1 MKNVI
6 FKLNNVI
13 QDYPWGSKTEITE
26 LFSIANPNNKHQA
39 EIWMGAH
46 ANGCSKVATSGELL
60 SDVINA
66 DPTTVLGEY
75 TQCRFGKLPYLFKV
89 LSAEKPLSIQVHPR
103 LSRAQEGFAREN
115 EQGIPLNATN
125 RNYRD
130 DNHKPELV
138 YALTFYQAMNGFRP
152 LKEIISLFE
161 EAQITTLSAELD
173 ALKVTPNEVGLQAFF
188 TAVMNLQGDR
198 KQTALAELKQSNE
211 RRSKTAMAREAFAMV
226 AAFRKEYADD
236 IGLFAPLML
245 NVVELAPGEAMF
257 LHAET
262 PHAYVKG
269 TGLEIMGNSD
279 NVLRA
284 GLTPKYIDV
293 PELIANTRF
302 NSILAQN
309 IKLAPVKMGNKLGYP
324 IPVDDFAFEIITSDD
339 HKKQQF
345 VRSAEI
351 LFCIEGEARVTSNNE
366 TVVLSA
372 GESLFVSNNAVSFEY
387 QGDAVLARA
396 FN

>member
-13 QDYPWGSKTEITE
+13 QDYPWGSKTDITE
-26 LFSIANPNNKHQA
+26 LFSIANPNNQHQA

-46 ANGCSKVATSGELL
+46 ANGCSKVADSGELL
-60 SDVINA
+60 SDVINS
-66 DPTTVLGEY
+66 DPTSILGEY
-75 TQCRFGKLPYLFKV
+75 TQHRFGNLPYLFKV

-103 LSRAQEGFAREN
+103 LSRAREGFAREN
-115 EQGIPLNATN
+115 EQGIPVNAPN

-152 LKEIISLFE
+152 LQEIIALFE
-161 EAQITTLSAELD
+161 EAQIATLNTELE
-173 ALKVTPNEVGLQAFF
+173 ALKATPNEFGLQVFF
-188 TAVMNLQGDR
+188 TAVMNLQGER
-198 KQTALAELKQSNE
+198 KQSALVELQQSNT
-211 RRSKTAMAREAFAMV
+211 RRPKTAMAREAFTMV
-226 AAFRKEYADD
+226 GAFRKEYADD
-236 IGLFAPLML
+236 IGLFSPLML

-302 NSILAQN
+302 NSIPKED
-309 IKLAPVKMGNKLGYP
+309 IRLAPVKMGNKSGYP
-324 IPVDDFAFEIITSDD
+324 IPVDDFAFEVITSDGS
-339 HKKQQF
+339 QNEQF

-351 LFCIEGEARVTSNNE
+351 LFCINGEVSVTSQND
-366 TVVLSA
+366 TVVLKA
-372 GESLFVSNNAVSFEY
+372 GESLFVCNIAQSYRY
-387 QGDAVLARA
+387 QGDAVFARA

>member
-1 MKNVI
+1 MKKVI
-6 FKLNNVI
+6 FKLSNVI
-13 QDYPWGSKTEITE
+13 QDYPWGSKTEITD
-26 LFSIANPNNKHQA
+26 LFAIPNPNHQHQA

-46 ANGCSKVATSGELL
+46 ANGCSKVADSGVLL
-60 SDVINA
+60 SDVINN
-66 DPTTVLGEY
+66 DPKATLGEY
-75 TQCRFGKLPYLFKV
+75 TQQRFGNLPYLFKV
-89 LSAEKPLSIQVHPR
+89 LSAEKPLSIQVHPK
-103 LSRAQEGFAREN
+103 LSQAREGFAREN
-115 EQGIPLNATN
+115 EQGIPVNAAN

-152 LKEIISLFE
+152 IEEIIALFN
-161 EAQITTLSAELD
+161 EAKIATLSAELN
-173 ALKVTPNEVGLQAFF
+173 ALIATPNEIGLQTFF
-188 TAVMNLQGDR
+188 TAVMNLNGER
-198 KQTALAELKQSNE
+198 KQSALIELQLSNERKAQTALA
-211 RRSKTAMAREAFAMV
+211 REAFTLIV
-226 AAFRKEYADD
+226 AFRKEYADD
-236 IGLFAPLML
+236 IGLFSPLML

-302 NSILAQN
+302 SSIPSEE
-309 IKLAPVKMGNKLGYP
+309 IKLAPVQMGNKSGYP
-324 IPVDDFAFEIITSDD
+324 IPVDDFGFQIITSNDCQ
-339 HKKQQF
+339 KEQF

-351 LFCIEGEARVTSNNE
+351 LFCIKGIVTVASQKDN
-366 TVVLSA
+366 VVLKA
-372 GESLFVSNNAVSFEY
+372 GESLFVCNSALSYKY
-387 QGDAVLARA
+387 QGDAVFARA

>member
-26 LFSIANPNNKHQA
+26 LFSIANPNNQHQA

-46 ANGCSKVATSGELL
+46 ANGCSKVASSGELL

-66 DPTTVLGEY
+66 DPTAILGEY
-75 TQCRFGKLPYLFKV
+75 TQHRFGKLPYLFKV

-103 LSRAQEGFAREN
+103 LSRAREGFSREN
-115 EQGIPLNATN
+115 EQGIPVNAPN

-152 LKEIISLFE
+152 LQEIIALFE
-161 EAQITTLSAELD
+161 EAQIATLSAELE
-173 ALKVTPNEVGLQAFF
+173 ALKATPNEIGLQAFF
-188 TAVMNLQGDR
+188 TAVMNLQDEP
-198 KQTALAELKQSNE
+198 KQSALAELQQSNT
-211 RRSKTAMAREAFAMV
+211 RRPKTAMAREAFTMI

-302 NSILAQN
+302 NSIASQD
-309 IKLAPVKMGNKLGYP
+309 IRLAPVKKGNKSGYP
-324 IPVDDFAFEIITSDD
+324 IPVDDFAFEIITSDGD
-339 HKKQQF
+339 KKEQF

-351 LFCIEGEARVTSNNE
+351 LFCIKGEVSVISQNDN
-366 TVVLSA
+366 VVIKA
-372 GESLFVSNNAVSFEY
+372 GESLFVCHSAKSYKY
-387 QGDAVLARA
+387 QGDAVFARA